1 MFLIPARYHNHNSTT
16 SFLGIAVNK
25 KESNLQNHGSFPTTD
40 RKTIQKE
47 FEMTYFIAPNPYQI
61 AQRWARMAGYEP
73 SRDLGLAVDVR
84 EEDDAYILNALVP
97 GLKADDLNVQI
108 MEDVVTIAGEFK
120 DDESEDGKSEYLMR
134 ELPYGSFSRT
144 LRLPV
149 TLDAGKAEAK
159 ITDGVLTLRLAKA
172 ESALPKTIK
181 VAVK

>member
-1 MFLIPARYHNHNSTT
+1 
-16 SFLGIAVNK
+16 
-25 KESNLQNHGSFPTTD
+25 
-40 RKTIQKE
+40 
-47 FEMTYFIAPNPYQI
+47 MTYFIAPNPYQL

-73 SRDLGLAVDVR
+73 SRDLSLAVDVR
-84 EEDDAYILNALVP
+84 EEDDAYILSALVP
-97 GLKADDLNVQI
+97 GLKADDLNIQVL
-108 MEDVVTIAGEFK
+108 EDVVTIAGEFK
-120 DDESEDGKSEYLMR
+120 DDESQYLMR

-159 ITDGVLTLRLAKA
+159 ITDGVLTLRLVKA